1 MDPEM
6 FRFFL
11 PPLLLLAGGEGVLDW
26 GEIGMPHFFPF
37 ERDGSIEMV
46 FLQEVEN
53 LAGGHFAG
61 SRQDI
66 GVGVAGG
73 GFEDAVFDVDV
84 AGVGLEMF
92 PAIGGGFAGESPG
105 MVGVPDHGMGA
116 AKEFE
121 KLEEGRCGGE
131 SVMGFDEDFYLPAVF
146 LFLVLPPVEDLNG
159 LAVIFV
165 GKRGAPSATTEDAK
179 VRSADLLGQL
189 GKGEEGGA
197 AAFAVAH
204 EFEGCTEN
212 AGGVASEGLADG
224 GEATGLFG
232 EIGGKV
238 DPVFERAKFE
248 AVDREL
254 VSEGEDLGKGQFRAT
269 HRREAG
275 EESAGGIMW
284 RGHRHRG

>member
-1 MDPEM
+1 M

-37 ERDGSIEMV
+37 ERDGAIEMV

-73 GFEDAVFDVDV
+73 RFEYAVLDVDV

-92 PAIGGGFAGESPG
+92 PAIGWGFAGESPG
-105 MVGVPDHGMGA
+105 VVGVPDDGMGA
-116 AKEFE
+116 AEEFE
-121 KLEEGRCGGE
+121 KFEEGWGGGE
-131 SVMGFDEDFYLPAVF
+131 GVVGFDEDFHLPAVF
-146 LFLVLPPVEDLNG
+146 LFLFLPPVEEFDR

-165 GKRGAPSATTEDAK
+165 GKGCAPSTATEDAE
-179 VRSADLLGQL
+179 VGGADLFGEL

-197 AAFAVAH
+197 AGFGVAN
-204 EFEGCTEN
+204 EFEGGSEN
-212 AGGVASEGLADG
+212 TGGVASERLADG
-224 GEATGLFG
+224 GEATGLFRKIGG
-232 EIGGKV
+232 EI
-238 DPVFERAKFE
+238 DPVFERAEFE

-254 VSEGEDLGKGQFRAT
+254 VGEREDLGKGELGAS
-269 HRREAG
+269 HGGEAS
-275 EESAGGIMW
+275 EEGAGGIMW